1 MDIKTGDDI
10 QIDVIGFQR
19 IRQITLCSG
28 RIVCQDDITVA
39 NGIFSGCFQT
49 VTGKRIR
56 IFGEFNSIGKV
67 IDIEIPV
74 IAIYVFANL
83 IFCRRIG
90 FFQRMD
96 LFGIAVGIDKLGDGK
111 ISTEEEKNIHT

>member
-1 MDIKTGDDI
+1 M
-10 QIDVIGFQR
+10 
-19 IRQITLCSG
+19 
-28 RIVCQDDITVA
+28 
-39 NGIFSGCFQT
+39 
-49 VTGKRIR
+49 TGKRIR

-90 FFQRMD
+90 FFQRID

-111 ISTEEEKNIHT
+111 ISTEEEKHTHIICADLNMKIAIQLKEWMYDFPMNEKSANL

>member
-1 MDIKTGDDI
+1 M
-10 QIDVIGFQR
+10 
-19 IRQITLCSG
+19 
-28 RIVCQDDITVA
+28 
-39 NGIFSGCFQT
+39 
-49 VTGKRIR
+49 TGKGIR

-74 IAIYVFANL
+74 IAVYVFANL

-90 FFQRMD
+90 FFQCMD

-111 ISTEEEKNIHT
+111 ISTRKEKNIHTQYMLI